1 MRNDDEKNL
10 TGCSRWHAGDRSDAS
25 QTAEQS
31 GEYRA
36 LDRALQALWA
46 MSASLRNEPP
56 YVVLPVRVPWC
67 SGWQSVQRG
76 ARPVPA

>member
-36 LDRALQALWA
+36 LDRALQALCA
-46 MSASLRNEPP
+46 MSYAFPG
-56 YVVLPVRVPWC
+56 C

>member
-36 LDRALQALWA
+36 LDRALQALCA

-76 ARPVPA
+76 ARPLPA